1 MTRKEK
7 LYDRLEELGV
17 DERMKIA
24 LCNYFDSKELE
35 EFVEFLEDEF

>member
-24 LCNYFDSKELE
+24 LCNYFPDHTLE
-35 EFVEFLEDEF
+35 DFVEFLEDEF